1 MSKKLEMTSVYFLR
15 FALAAGFLS
24 AVADR
29 FGFWGQ
35 SGSPHVAWGSFE
47 NFMNYTATLNW
58 FIPVSLIP
66 AVAWIATIL
75 EFILAIF
82 LIVGFKIK
90 ETAFASGILL
100 ALFFLTMTISSSIKA
115 PLDYSVFTS
124 SAASFLLACFYNQK
138 QKTT

>member
-1 MSKKLEMTSVYFLR
+1 MNKKLETVSVYFLR

-29 FGFWGQ
+29 FGLWGQ
-35 SGSPHVAWGSFE
+35 PGSPHVAWGSFE
-47 NFMNYTATLNW
+47 NFTNYTATLNW
-58 FIPVSLIP
+58 FVPASLIP

-75 EFILAIF
+75 EFVLAIF
-82 LIVGFKIK
+82 LVIGFKIK

-100 ALFFLTMTISSSIKA
+100 TLFFLTMTISSSIKA

-124 SAASFLLACFYNQK
+124 SAAAFLLASFYNQNK
-138 QKTT
+138 K